1 MQKFVIILG
10 EPNGLSG
17 MTSGLSLTDNVL
29 NVGQVHPFLN
39 HRFYFGS
46 EIGRGGIP
54 FDLRNTVKMTLYS
67 YLLIHFNPNS
77 RHQ

>member
-1 MQKFVIILG
+1 MILC

-17 MTSGLSLTDNVL
+17 MMSGLSPDNVVL

-39 HRFYFGS
+39 RRFDFGS

-54 FDLRNTVKMTLYS
+54 FDL
-67 YLLIHFNPNS
+67 
-77 RHQ
+77 

>member
-1 MQKFVIILG
+1 MILC

-17 MTSGLSLTDNVL
+17 MMSGLSPDNVVL

-39 HRFYFGS
+39 RRFDFGS

-54 FDLRNTVKMTLYS
+54 FDLWDTVKLTLYS
-67 YLLIHFNPNS
+67 YL
-77 RHQ
+77 

>member
-1 MQKFVIILG
+1 MNLS
-10 EPNGLSG
+10 ELNGLSG
-17 MTSGLSLTDNVL
+17 MMSGLSPTYNVVL

-39 HRFYFGS
+39 HRFDFGS

-67 YLLIHFNPNS
+67 YL
-77 RHQ
+77 